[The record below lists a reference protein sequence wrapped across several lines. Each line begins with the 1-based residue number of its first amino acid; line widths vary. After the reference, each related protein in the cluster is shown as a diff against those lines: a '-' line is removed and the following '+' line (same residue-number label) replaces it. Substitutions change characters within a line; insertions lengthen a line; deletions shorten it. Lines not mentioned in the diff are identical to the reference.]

1 MKSFRINRLS
11 IALGAALLGLA
22 LSGCGNKGAGG
33 PADANAADSK
43 EAVDTAIPVEVARA
57 RKQPIVASYT
67 GTASLEADRQADVV
81 ARASGVLLKLHVEEG
96 DVVKEGQLLAELD
109 AERAKLEV
117 ARADA
122 NMKRLEHDYERSQ
135 ELYRAKLTSAELNDK
150 VKFELDTQRAAYDLM
165 KLELSYTR
173 IVAPIEGV
181 ISERMVKEGNLIQL
195 QQAMFRIDDF
205 DPLLAVLNV
214 PERELSILKPGL
226 PVSMAVDALPG
237 KKFTGTVARVSPI
250 VDKGTG
256 TFRVT
261 CEFHDETGQIKSGMF
276 GRISV
281 VYAEKEDALVIP
293 REGLIEEDGETAVLV
308 VVDEI
313 PKPADEKKDGDKK
326 DAKTV
331 AKDGKDAKPL
341 PKKPVPIAH
350 RRKVVVGYTA
360 GDRVEIREGL
370 AENDRVITI
379 GRGAVRD
386 GTQVQVLEAQQ

>member
-1 MKSFRINRLS
+1 MKSFRINTLS
-11 IALGAALLGLA
+11 LALGAAMLSLA
-22 LSGCGNKGAGG
+22 LAGCGNKGPDGSG
-33 PADANAADSK
+33 DAKAAESK
-43 EAVDTAIPVEVARA
+43 EEVNTAIPVEVARA
-57 RKQPIVASYT
+57 RREPMVASYT

-81 ARASGVLLKLHVEEG
+81 ARASGVLLKLNVEEG
-96 DVVKEGQLLAELD
+96 DVVREGQVLAQLD
-109 AERAKLEV
+109 AERAQLEV
-117 ARADA
+117 ARAEA
-122 NMKRLEHDYERSQ
+122 NLKRLEHDYERSQ
-135 ELYRAKLTSAELNDK
+135 ELYKAKLTSAELNDK
-150 VKFELDTQRAAYDLM
+150 VRFELDTQRAAHDLM

-173 IVAPIEGV
+173 IVAPIDGV

-214 PERELSILKPGL
+214 PERELSILQPGL
-226 PVSMAVDALPG
+226 PVSMSVDALPG
-237 KKFTGTVARVSPI
+237 KTFTGKVARVSPV

-276 GRISV
+276 GRVSV
-281 VYAEKEDALVIP
+281 VYAEKDDALVIP
-293 REGLIEEDGETAVLV
+293 REGLIEEDGETAVMV

-326 DAKTV
+326 DAKPE
-331 AKDGKDAKPL
+331 AKDGKVAKAA

-350 RRKVVVGYTA
+350 RRKVVIGFAA
-360 GDRVEIREGL
+360 GDKVEIREGL

-386 GTQVQVLEAQQ
+386 GTQVQVLEAVQ

>member
-1 MKSFRINRLS
+1 MNSFRINKLPLAFGIS
-11 IALGAALLGLA
+11 VLA
-22 LSGCGNKGAGG
+22 LALAACGDRGRDGNGDAQAAESDD
-33 PADANAADSK
+33 PA
-43 EAVDTAIPVEVARA
+43 ETAIPVEVARA
-57 RKQPIVASYT
+57 RREPMIASYT

-96 DVVKEGQLLAELD
+96 DAVREGQLLAELD
-109 AERAKLEV
+109 AERARLEV
-117 ARADA
+117 ARAEA
-122 NMKRLEHDYERSQ
+122 NLKRLEHDYERSQ
-135 ELYRAKLTSAELNDK
+135 ELYKAKLTSAELNDK
-150 VKFELDTQRAAYDLM
+150 VRFELDTQRAAHDLM

-173 IVAPIEGV
+173 IVAPIDGV
-181 ISERMVKEGNLIQL
+181 ITERMVKEGNLIQL

-226 PVSMAVDALPG
+226 PVSMSVDALPG
-237 KKFTGTVARVSPI
+237 KTFTGTVARVSPV

-281 VYAEKEDALVIP
+281 VYAEKHDALVIP
-293 REGLIEEDGETAVLV
+293 REGLIEEDGETAVMV
-308 VVDEI
+308 VVDEV
-313 PKPADEKKDGDKK
+313 PKATDAKADDAKKGEKPA
-326 DAKTV
+326 AKV
-331 AKDGKDAKPL
+331 AKAKPQ
-341 PKKPVPIAH
+341 KPVPIAH
-350 RRKVVVGYTA
+350 RRKVVVGHAA

-386 GTQVQVLEAQQ
+386 GTQVQVLEAVQ

>member
-1 MKSFRINRLS
+1 MKSFRINTLS
-11 IALGAALLGLA
+11 LALGAAILA
-22 LSGCGNKGAGG
+22 LTLAGCGNKGPDGSG
-33 PADANAADSK
+33 DAKAAETDEK
-43 EAVDTAIPVEVARA
+43 ADTAIPVEVARA
-57 RKQPIVASYT
+57 RREPMVASYT
-67 GTASLEADRQADVV
+67 GTASLEADRQAEVV

-96 DVVKEGQLLAELD
+96 DVVKEGQLLAQLD
-109 AERAKLEV
+109 AERAQLEV
-117 ARADA
+117 QRAEA
-122 NMKRLEHDYERSQ
+122 NLRRLEHDYERSQ
-135 ELYRAKLTSAELNDK
+135 ELYKAKLTSAELNDK
-150 VKFELDTQRAAYDLM
+150 VKFELDTQRAAHDLM

-173 IVAPIEGV
+173 IVAPIDGV

-237 KKFTGTVARVSPI
+237 KTFTGTVARVSPV

-276 GRISV
+276 GRVSV
-281 VYAEKEDALVIP
+281 VYAEKDDALVIP
-293 REGLIEEDGETAVLV
+293 REGLIEEDGETAVMV

-313 PKPADEKKDGDKK
+313 PKPAEEKKDG
-326 DAKTV
+326 
-331 AKDGKDAKPL
+331 DGKDAKPGAKDAKVAKAA

-350 RRKVVVGYTA
+350 RRKVVIGYAA
-360 GDRVEIREGL
+360 GEKVEIREGL

-386 GTQVQVLEAQQ
+386 GTQVQVLEAVQ